1 MMILFKARER
11 SVTLFLFGEKEK
23 RNDDKKMIAML
34 LSALLLFSAF
44 PLTAFAEDDEPRE
57 PVQISWLYSQSS
69 GAQAQGGE
77 LPHGFM
83 LDDDNPSV
91 TLRFPPMRAPGKRFL
106 GWNGLPVQAQTQS
119 DGFTVLE
126 LNRDDFTVNEDGSI
140 TSPYSFSTYL
150 TARYGNGYSFTGWV
164 DNNGS
169 AVTSLDSLTPD
180 SVSGGCNY
188 ALTAKRQ
195 RLNGFDY
202 QFDENTKT
210 LTIDTDTGMKQF
222 PEEMT
227 ETQLKSVEK
236 IVMTAGVTSLY
247 TNYRGF
253 RFSDLTALRSLTIS
267 PSINM
272 IYSNYFSGMPSLE
285 EVSIPASV
293 LNIRNDAF
301 ADCSKLATVTFADN
315 DASPITVRETLSI
328 ENNAFKNCAVE
339 TVRFP
344 KQLQKLGTGILS
356 GGWYGKGNI
365 RIAAMET
372 VTDEATG
379 VKLGNLGGASFTVTT
394 LDTTEIS
401 RAETLLNKITK
412 YKDYICAFGYEIKVD
427 PSLTAPL
434 TVLVPGA
441 ASTVA
446 FTCTDGDGV
455 IDINDATHLQM
466 FLAEYPVVLGK
477 QP

>member
-1 MMILFKARER
+1 MPDSGI
-11 SVTLFLFGEKEK
+11 
-23 RNDDKKMIAML
+23 D
-34 LSALLLFSAF
+34 LSAFV
-44 PLTAFAEDDEPRE
+44 PE
-57 PVQISWLYSQSS
+57 W
-69 GAQAQGGE
+69 
-77 LPHGFM
+77 
-83 LDDDNPSV
+83 
-91 TLRFPPMRAPGKRFL
+91 
-106 GWNGLPVQAQTQS
+106 
-119 DGFTVLE
+119 
-126 LNRDDFTVNEDGSI
+126 
-140 TSPYSFSTYL
+140 
-150 TARYGNGYSFTGWV
+150 NGYSFTCWV

-180 SVSGGCNY
+180 SVSGGSNY
-188 ALTAKRQ
+188 ALTAKWQ

-227 ETQLKSVEK
+227 DTQLKSVEK
-236 IVMTAGVTSLY
+236 LVITAGVTSLY
-247 TNYRGF
+247 TNYRGLPLQQYD
-253 RFSDLTALRSLTIS
+253 RAEITDDLTVDQHDLLRLLFGYALTGGV
-267 PSINM
+267 
-272 IYSNYFSGMPSLE
+272 F
-285 EVSIPASV
+285 IPASV

-301 ADCSKLATVTFADN
+301 ADCSKLATVTFADT
-315 DASPITVRETLSI
+315 DVSPITARETLSI
-328 ENNAFKNCAVE
+328 ENNAFKNCAVSE
-339 TVRFP
+339 IHFP

-441 ASTVA
+441 ALTVA

-455 IDINDATHLQM
+455 IDIKDATHLQM